1 MKILV
6 ISQQFWPESWRI
18 VETCEFLVEQGNEVT
33 VICGR
38 PNDENGHLLSSYKKK
53 KTIFE
58 EHHGIHIIRVGDAP
72 RKTGD
77 FCLYVKYMSFV
88 HKANKEIDRLA
99 GSFDIIL
106 VNQLSPVMQAI
117 PAIRF
122 SDKWDCPIL
131 MYCQDIW
138 PESLSARGVKNSGL
152 TKPIYQHYL
161 RKSRWIYQRMD
172 RILVTSP
179 SYISYL
185 QERCGVAKDK
195 LDCLPQ
201 FSEPLFFKTLEPT
214 LSSSTKYNYVFAGNV
229 GFAQDV
235 ETIVRAANELKGNPD
250 ISFHIFGDGSDLT
263 SVKKYV
269 LSLRLKNV
277 NFHARVSTAE
287 LPGVY
292 ASADALLLTF
302 GKLAFTRYVL
312 PAKLTSYMAAGKPIL
327 VAGDGAA
334 AELVKRVG
342 CGASVSSGDFA
353 GLADEVQKIARRP
366 LQEKEEMGNKG
377 RDYAKKAFDRS
388 SYYARLVK
396 ELQSLAKK

>member
-277 NFHARVSTAE
+277 NFHVLLDFLFRHSLMLYQTD
-287 LPGVY
+287 LPV
-292 ASADALLLTF
+292 
-302 GKLAFTRYVL
+302 
-312 PAKLTSYMAAGKPIL
+312 
-327 VAGDGAA
+327 
-334 AELVKRVG
+334 
-342 CGASVSSGDFA
+342 
-353 GLADEVQKIARRP
+353 
-366 LQEKEEMGNKG
+366 
-377 RDYAKKAFDRS
+377 
-388 SYYARLVK
+388 
-396 ELQSLAKK
+396 